1 MRSKK
6 FLAVILTVVMILVL
20 TACGG
25 GGNKKDIVGT
35 WHIVDEET
43 ATEYGLGIEF
53 EKDGTLR
60 YGLTEELLTGLSD
73 ADGEDVEDALAG
85 LDMLMSMEYEIK
97 SDTEMEITMK
107 AFLGLAKESATVE
120 YKLDGDTLI
129 FDGATYTRVK

>member
-1 MRSKK
+1 MKYGKSRSVLFVLALV
-6 FLAVILTVVMILVL
+6 FLL

-25 GGNKKDIVGT
+25 GNKKNIVGT
-35 WHIVDEET
+35 WHIVDEAT
-43 ATEYGLGIEF
+43 QTEYGLGIEF

-73 ADGEDVEDALAG
+73 ADEEDVEDAMAG

-97 SDTEMEITMK
+97 SDTEMEVTMK
-107 AFLGLAKESATVE
+107 AFLGLAKESATIQYE
-120 YKLDGDTLI
+120 LDGDTLI